1 MGHQRIIC
9 IGDYDQYYEARSY
22 IRHKENPDYYH
33 DLETGKRDDEDAYRW
48 YAPDDIFGAD
58 WVGIAKS
65 GKKEFD
71 NISKENFL
79 LNLDK
84 RYPFWAYEK
93 ENLVFDARLIDD
105 ESTKDNIEL
114 NCLNKEDFLKML
126 NELPPNTLL
135 QILDSHW

>member
-9 IGDYDQYYEARSY
+9 IGDYDQYYEARNY
-22 IRHKENPDYYH
+22 IHHKENPDYYH

-58 WVGIAKS
+58 WVAIAKRD
-65 GKKEFD
+65 KKEFD

-84 RYPFWAYEK
+84 QYPFWAYEK
-93 ENLVFDARLIDD
+93 ENLVFDARLIDY

-114 NCLNKEDFLKML
+114 KCLNREDFLKML

>member
-22 IRHKENPDYYH
+22 IHHKENPDYYH

-79 LNLDK
+79 FNLDK
-84 RYPFWAYEK
+84 QYPFWVYEK

-114 NCLNKEDFLKML
+114 NCLNKDEFIKLL